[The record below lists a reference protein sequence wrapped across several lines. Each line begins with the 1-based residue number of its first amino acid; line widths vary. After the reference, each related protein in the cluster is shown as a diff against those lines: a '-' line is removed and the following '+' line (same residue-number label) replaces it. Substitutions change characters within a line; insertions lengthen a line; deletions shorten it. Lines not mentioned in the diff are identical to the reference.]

1 MSKKDIQVLKGFRDY
16 LPQDQIAR
24 NKIISK
30 IQSVF
35 ERFGFEP
42 VDTPALESY
51 ELLGGKYG
59 EEGEQL
65 MYKFEDQ
72 GGRKVA
78 LRYDLTV
85 PLSRFIAN
93 NPELV
98 MPFKRYQIGL
108 VWRAEKPQKGR
119 FREFMQC
126 DVDIVGSDSELADAE
141 IIATLNGAFKALE
154 VGEVEVKI
162 NNRKYIDLSLE
173 VLKIP
178 GKKRIEFMRILDKLD
193 KTGREKI
200 QAMLL
205 EAGFKKTVL
214 ADYEEEMEK
223 QIFSYQE
230 KFQNL
235 LGSFEV
241 SNVKFDPFLIR
252 GMDYY
257 TGIVF
262 EFTLKEKPEFGSM
275 AGGGRYDNLIGKLA
289 GKDLPAVGCSIG
301 MDRLFAALQ
310 EAGKISP
317 QTAAEVIIFNLDKNL
332 TPQYLNMATNLREA
346 GVDCEIYYETA
357 KLDKQ
362 FKYAQSKNIQVA
374 VIFGQ
379 EEAKNKKVNIKN
391 LTEKRQETVDL
402 EDLITEVKSMLW

>member
-1 MSKKDIQVLKGFRDY
+1 MANKDMQVLKGFRDY

-30 IQSVF
+30 IQSIF

-42 VDTPALESY
+42 MDTPALESY

-72 GGRKVA
+72 GGRKVV

-85 PLSRFIAN
+85 PLSRFVAN

-98 MPFKRYQIGL
+98 MPFKRYQIGS

-126 DVDIVGSDSELADAE
+126 DADIVGSDSKLADAE
-141 IIATLNGAFKALE
+141 IIAILNEAFKALE

-173 VLKIP
+173 ALQVSE
-178 GKKRIEFMRILDKLD
+178 KKRPEFMRILDKVD
-193 KTGREKI
+193 KIGREKT
-200 QAMLL
+200 QSMLKD
-205 EAGFKKTVL
+205 AGFAKTIL
-214 ADYEEEMEK
+214 SDYEAEMQK

-230 KFQNL
+230 DFQNL

-241 SNVKFDPFLIR
+241 SNVKFDPFLMR

-257 TGIVF
+257 TGIIF
-262 EFTLKEKPEFGSM
+262 EFILKEKPEFGSI
-275 AGGGRYDNLIGKLA
+275 AGGGRYDNLIGKLTEQA
-289 GKDLPAVGCSIG
+289 LPAVGCSIG

-310 EAGKISP
+310 DGEKISP

-332 TPQYLNMATNLREA
+332 TAEYLNMATNLRNA
-346 GVDCEIYYETA
+346 GVDCEIFYEAA

-391 LTEKRQETVDL
+391 LAEKRQETVDL

>member
-1 MSKKDIQVLKGFRDY
+1 MPKKDIQVLKGFRDY

-42 VDTPALESY
+42 MDTPALESY

-93 NPELV
+93 NQGLV
-98 MPFKRYQIGL
+98 MPFKRYQIGS

-126 DVDIVGSDSELADAE
+126 DADIVGSSSELADAE
-141 IIATLNGAFKALE
+141 IIAIFNEAFKALE

-162 NNRKYIDLSLE
+162 NNRKYINLSLE
-173 VLKIP
+173 ALQVSE
-178 GKKRIEFMRILDKLD
+178 KKCPEFMRIMDKVD
-193 KTGREKI
+193 KVGREKT
-200 QAMLL
+200 QGMLK
-205 EAGFKKTVL
+205 EAGFAKTIL
-214 ADYEEEMEK
+214 SDYEAEMQK

-230 KFQNL
+230 EFQNL

-241 SNVKFDPFLIR
+241 SNVKFNPFLMR

-257 TGIVF
+257 TGIIF
-262 EFTLKEKPEFGSM
+262 EFVLKEKPEFGSI

-289 GKDLPAVGCSIG
+289 EKDLPAVGCSIG

-310 EAGKISP
+310 DAGKIAP
-317 QTAAEVIIFNLDKNL
+317 QTAAEVIIFNLDKKL
-332 TPQYLNMATNLREA
+332 TAEYLNMATNLRNA
-346 GVDCEIYYETA
+346 GVDCEIFYETA

-379 EEAKNKKVNIKN
+379 EEAQNKKVNIKN
-391 LTEKRQETVDL
+391 LMEKRQETVGL

>member
-1 MSKKDIQVLKGFRDY
+1 M
-16 LPQDQIAR
+16 R
-24 NKIISK
+24 NKIVSK
-30 IQSVF
+30 IQTIF

-42 VDTPALESY
+42 IDTPALESY
-51 ELLGGKYG
+51 ELMGGKYG

-85 PLSRFIAN
+85 PLSRVIAN
-93 NPELV
+93 NPELI

-119 FREFMQC
+119 FRELMQC
-126 DVDIVGSDSELADAE
+126 DVDIVGSNSELADAE
-141 IIATLNGAFKALE
+141 IIATIFSAFKALE
-154 VGEVEVKI
+154 VGEVLVKI
-162 NNRKYIDLSLE
+162 NNRKFIDLSLE
-173 VLKIP
+173 TLKIP
-178 GKKRIEFMRILDKLD
+178 EKKRVEFMRVLDKLD
-193 KTGREKI
+193 KIGREKV

-205 EAGFKKTVL
+205 EAGFNKTL
-214 ADYEEEMEK
+214 LTGYEEEMKK

-241 SNVKFDPFLIR
+241 RNVKFDPFLMR

-262 EFTLKEKPEFGSM
+262 EFVLKEKPEFGSI

-289 GKDLPAVGCSIG
+289 GKNLPAVGCSIG

-310 EAGKISP
+310 DAGKISP
-317 QTAAEVIIFNLDKNL
+317 QTAAEVMIFNLDKNL
-332 TPQYLNMATNLREA
+332 TADYLNMATNLRDA
-346 GVDCEIYYETA
+346 GVDCEIFYEPT

-374 VIFGQ
+374 VIFGS
-379 EEAKNKKVNIKN
+379 EEAAAKKVNIKD
-391 LTEKRQETVDL
+391 LKEKRQVTVRM

>member
-1 MSKKDIQVLKGFRDY
+1 MPNKDIQVLKGFRDY
-16 LPQDQIAR
+16 PPQEQIAR

-30 IQSVF
+30 IQMIF

-42 VDTPALESY
+42 IDTPALESY

-93 NPELV
+93 NPGLV
-98 MPFKRYQIGL
+98 MPFKRYQIGQ

-141 IIATLNGAFKALE
+141 IIATLNEAFKALE
-154 VGEVEVKI
+154 IGEVEVKI
-162 NNRKYIDLSLE
+162 NNRKFIDLSLE
-173 VLKIP
+173 ALKIP
-178 GKKRIEFMRILDKLD
+178 EKNRIDFMRILDKQD
-193 KTGREKI
+193 KIGKEKTR
-200 QAMLL
+200 AMLV
-205 EAGFKKTVL
+205 ERGFGKTVL
-214 ADYEEEMEK
+214 QDYENEMKKQIFTYEEE
-223 QIFSYQE
+223 
-230 KFQNL
+230 FQNL

-241 SNVKFDPFLIR
+241 SNVKFDPFLMR

-257 TGIVF
+257 TGIIF
-262 EFTLKEKPEFGSM
+262 EFVLKEKPEFGSIS
-275 AGGGRYDNLIGKLA
+275 GGGRYDNLIGKLA
-289 GKDLPAVGCSIG
+289 GKDLPAVGGTIG

-310 EAGKISP
+310 DAGKIAP

-332 TPQYLNMATNLREA
+332 IAQYLNMATNLRAA
-346 GVDCEIYYETA
+346 GVDCEIVYESM
-357 KLDKQ
+357 KFDKQ
-362 FKYAQSKNIQVA
+362 FKYAQNKNIKVA

-379 EEAKNKKVNIKN
+379 EEAQNKKVNIKN
-391 LTEKRQETVDL
+391 LVEKQQTVVDL